1 MRRDMVT
8 RTVLGTT
15 ATLKVVELATDS
27 IVEIEL
33 KLGKKYELGTKE
45 LDKAVRKSLDPAKY
59 VLVAIT
65 AAEECNKLYGLDTA
79 KFMEMAVE
87 LDPKT
92 RAILKQDSETETEAE

>member
-8 RTVLGTT
+8 RTVLGTN

-27 IVEIEL
+27 ITEVEI

-45 LDKAVRKSLDPAKY
+45 LEKAVRKALDPAKY
-59 VLVAIT
+59 VLVAIIKV
-65 AAEECNKLYGLDTA
+65 EECNKLYGLDTA

-92 RAILKQDSETETEAE
+92 RGIIKDDSETEEE